1 MVGRPKRDPMRA
13 ERILAV
19 AHGLF
24 DRYGYEKTT
33 LDDIA
38 KAAEIGKG
46 TLYLEFDS
54 KEDIMMGC
62 IERFQ
67 RYQID
72 LMKRSI
78 QTLENQNPEKAQ
90 QELKTVLTQML
101 LDNILSCFDA
111 VSRSIHSPEALA
123 LTSQRVRMEM
133 RPYFEEKLGLIKHFL
148 EHGVVLGLFR
158 PLDNPHDQAYMMMM
172 SLSCFFPPYGFYNTR
187 EAIEHDAPR
196 MIGWLLDGLSPQ
208 IQPEPLPAL
217 NFQTELFQPSKSS
230 SSELP
235 GDMAR

>member
-1 MVGRPKRDPMRA
+1 MVGRPKRDPKRA
-13 ERILAV
+13 DRILAV

-24 DRYGYEKTT
+24 DRYGFEKTT

-38 KAAEIGKG
+38 RAAEIGKG

-72 LMKRSI
+72 LMKQSI
-78 QTLENQNPEKAQ
+78 QQFEKSKLAKSETLKPD
-90 QELKTVLTQML
+90 LKTVLTQML

-133 RPYFEEKLGLIKHFL
+133 RPYFEEKLGLITQLLDEGVSLGVFRSL
-148 EHGVVLGLFR
+148 E
-158 PLDNPHDQAYMMMM
+158 NTHDQAYLMMM

-187 EAIEHDAPR
+187 QAIEHDAPR

-208 IQPEPLPAL
+208 IQPEPLPEL
-217 NFQTELFQPSKSS
+217 NYQTELFRPT
-230 SSELP
+230 
-235 GDMAR
+235 GAFAH